1 MKQTGGRTDLAVE
14 LREDFSEDDER
25 IKGVTI
31 KETCYKQKKVR
42 VSTVCITD
50 ASGAEAMGRPIGT
63 YITVEAKGLAEG
75 EEKLRRFVAETLAEQ
90 LLQLLEKLEK
100 QNRKPDRK
108 KEILVVGLG
117 NREATPDA
125 LGPIAVDELVVTR
138 HLILQLGEGFREKYH
153 LTSFCAMAAG
163 VLAQTGLES
172 GEVIKSVVKEIK
184 PDAVIAID
192 ALAARSTERLGTT
205 VQLTDTGIFPGAGIG
220 NNRQALNKETLG
232 IPVIAIGVPTVVDA
246 ATIVKERM
254 ERYSEKAGLSVTE
267 REKLYR
273 EAEEENGQ
281 VFFVTPKG
289 IDELVHRA
297 GETVAEAVNLC
308 FCKEII

>member
-14 LREDFSEDDER
+14 LREDFEEDDER

-50 ASGAEAMGRPIGT
+50 VSGAEAMGRPIGT
-63 YITVEAKGLAEG
+63 YITVEAKGLSEG
-75 EEKLRRFVAETLAEQ
+75 EEKLRRFVAETLADQ
-90 LLQLLEKLEK
+90 LLQLLGK
-100 QNRKPDRK
+100 QDGK

-125 LGPIAVDELVVTR
+125 LGPIAVDELIVTR
-138 HLILQLGEGFREKYH
+138 HLILQLGETFREKYH

-184 PDAVIAID
+184 PDVVIAID
-192 ALAARSTERLGTT
+192 ALATRSTDRLGTT

-254 ERYSEKAGLSVTE
+254 ERYSEKAGLSDRE
-267 REKLYR
+267 REELFR

-308 FCKEII
+308 FCKEFI

>member
-25 IKGVTI
+25 IKGVTV
-31 KETCYKQKKVR
+31 KEEYHKHRKVH
-42 VSTVCITD
+42 VSTVHITD
-50 ASGAEAMGRPIGT
+50 VAGAAAMGRPIGT
-63 YITVEAKGLAEG
+63 YITVEAKGLSEG
-75 EEKLRRFVAETLAEQ
+75 EERFRRFVAETLAEQ
-90 LLQLLEKLEK
+90 LVQMLDSMEGE
-100 QNRKPDRK
+100 P

-125 LGPIAVDELVVTR
+125 LGPLTVDELVVTR

-153 LTSFCAMAAG
+153 LTSFCALAAG
-163 VLAQTGLES
+163 VLAQTGMES
-172 GEVIKSVVKEIK
+172 GEVIKSVVREMH

-205 VQLTDTGIFPGAGIG
+205 VQITDTGIYPGAGIG

-232 IPVIAIGVPTVVDA
+232 VPVIAVGVPTVVDA
-246 ATIVKERM
+246 ATILRERM
-254 ERYSEKAGLSVTE
+254 GRYLRKKGISEAECEEILQ
-267 REKLYR
+267 

-281 VFFVTPKG
+281 VLFVTPKG
-289 IDELVHRA
+289 IDELVRRA
-297 GETVAEAVNLC
+297 GETVAEAINLC
-308 FCKEII
+308 FCKELI

>member
-25 IKGVTI
+25 IKGVTV
-31 KETCYKQKKVR
+31 KEEYHKHRKVH
-42 VSTVCITD
+42 VSTVHITD
-50 ASGAEAMGRPIGT
+50 ATGAAAMGRPIGT
-63 YITVEAKGLAEG
+63 YITVEAKGLSEG
-75 EEKLRRFVAETLAEQ
+75 EERFRRFVAETLAEQ
-90 LLQLLEKLEK
+90 LVQMLDSMEGE
-100 QNRKPDRK
+100 P

-125 LGPIAVDELVVTR
+125 LGPLTVDELVVTR

-153 LTSFCAMAAG
+153 LTSFCALAAG
-163 VLAQTGLES
+163 VLAQTGMES
-172 GEVIKSVVKEIK
+172 GEVIKSVVREMH

-205 VQLTDTGIFPGAGIG
+205 VQITDTGIYPGAGIG

-232 IPVIAIGVPTVVDA
+232 VPVIAVGVPTVVDA
-246 ATIVKERM
+246 ATILRERM
-254 ERYSEKAGLSVTE
+254 GRYLRKKGIPEAECEEILQ
-267 REKLYR
+267 

-281 VFFVTPKG
+281 VLFVTPKG
-289 IDELVHRA
+289 IDELVRRA
-297 GETVAEAVNLC
+297 GETVAEAINLC
-308 FCKEII
+308 FCKELI

>member
-14 LREDFSEDDER
+14 LREDLPEDDER
-25 IKGVTI
+25 TKGVTI
-31 KETCYKQKKVR
+31 KETYHKQKKVR

-63 YITVEAKGLAEG
+63 YITIEAKELSGG
-75 EEKLRRFVAETLAEQ
+75 DEKLRRFVAETLADRLKG
-90 LLQLLEKLEK
+90 LLGKTEET
-100 QNRKPDRK
+100 

-138 HLILQLGEGFREKYH
+138 HLILQLGDSFREKYH
-153 LTSFCAMAAG
+153 LTSFCAIAAG

-172 GEVIKSVVKEIK
+172 GEVIKSVVNEIQ

-192 ALAARSTERLGTT
+192 ALATRSTDRLGTT
-205 VQLTDTGIFPGAGIG
+205 IQLTDTGIFPGAGIG

-232 IPVIAIGVPTVVDA
+232 IPVIAIGVPTVVDV
-246 ATIVKERM
+246 ATIVMERM
-254 ERYSEKAGLSVTE
+254 ERYSERMKLEPEE
-267 REKLYR
+267 RENLFR
-273 EAEEENGQ
+273 EAGTEDGQ
-281 VFFVTPKG
+281 TFFVTPKG

>member
-14 LREDFSEDDER
+14 LREDFSQDDER

-90 LLQLLEKLEK
+90 LLQLLKKAEGK
-100 QNRKPDRK
+100 QDDR

-125 LGPIAVDELVVTR
+125 LGPIAVDELIVTR
-138 HLILQLGEGFREKYH
+138 HLVLQLGEAFREKYH

-192 ALAARSTERLGTT
+192 ALATRSTDRLGTT
-205 VQLTDTGIFPGAGIG
+205 IQLTDTGIFPGAGIG
-220 NNRQALNKETLG
+220 NNRQALNIETLG

-254 ERYSEKAGLSVTE
+254 ERYSEKAGLSPEE
-267 REKLYR
+267 REYLYR

-308 FCKEII
+308 FCKEFI